1 MAGIDTTGGGTEG
14 GSARWGKQKEGSR
27 AQYGMM
33 PRMVGSRGQLG
44 AQSGSPETAGL
55 EAKTGGVNGKED
67 KAKMLGWQE
76 KREAKAGS
84 RNFSLRKDCGREPD
98 VS

>member
-14 GSARWGKQKEGSR
+14 GSAWWGKQKEGSR

-33 PRMVGSRGQLG
+33 PWMVGSRGQLG

-55 EAKTGGVNGKED
+55 EAKTGGLMVKKIKPKCWDGRRRGKQR
-67 KAKMLGWQE
+67 QE
-76 KREAKAGS
+76 AETS
-84 RNFSLRKDCGREPD
+84 LLRKDCGREPD
-98 VS
+98 IS